1 MILRNKLKLRE
12 QKNPED
18 TRKIFINMDLTPLEQ
33 KKNKQLRDKLK
44 EMNKN
49 GNLYVIK
56 NGAIVQRKTQ

>member
-1 MILRNKLKLRE
+1 MILRNKLKLHE

-18 TRKIFINMDLTPLEQ
+18 IRKIFINMDLTPLEQ

-56 NGAIVQRKTQ
+56 NGAIVQRKAQ